1 MVNMAKVLVI
11 DDDESI
17 VRLVQATLASAGIDS
32 DAAHSAEE
40 GIAMMRACLYR
51 VVVLDI
57 HMPGISGIEMIGDLK
72 SVSPL
77 VQVIMLTSDS
87 SFQNVVECVGRGAV
101 DFFTKDAKQLP
112 PMAESVSAALA
123 RGARWASWL
132 GIHSGWDLVADPQA
146 TL

>member
-1 MVNMAKVLVI
+1 MSTANKVLVI

-32 DAAHSAEE
+32 DAAYSAEE
-40 GIAMMRACLYR
+40 GIAMMRASLHR
-51 VVVLDI
+51 VVVLDV
-57 HMPGISGIEMIGDLK
+57 HLPEVSGIETIAQFK
-72 SVSPL
+72 TISPL

-101 DFFTKDAKQLP
+101 DFFSKDAKQLRV
-112 PMAESVSAALA
+112 MAKSVSEALV
-123 RGARWASWL
+123 RGTRWASWL